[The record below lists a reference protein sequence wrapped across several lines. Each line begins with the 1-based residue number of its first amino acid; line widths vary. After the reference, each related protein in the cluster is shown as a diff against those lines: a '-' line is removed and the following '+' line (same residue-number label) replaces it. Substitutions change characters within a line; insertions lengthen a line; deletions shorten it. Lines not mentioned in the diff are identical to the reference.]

1 MNQNYYTFHWPNF
14 SIDFIW
20 CSNPCRSHW
29 FLFLFEWV
37 DFNNPM
43 DARFFELND
52 ITFHIH
58 GFSLLPRNWKTAI
71 FIPNLTENTNPLLD
85 HSLSQPFPGQPLLQ
99 VREKGYTG
107 YYNYRMNTS
116 CAIIK
121 FEHNRR
127 ATTNIFSRCQITES
141 CRIELEG

>member
-1 MNQNYYTFHWPNF
+1 MTF
-14 SIDFIW
+14 FI
-20 CSNPCRSHW
+20 SHVHQDLRRSR
-29 FLFLFEWV
+29 LTKRGAT
-37 DFNNPM
+37 
-43 DARFFELND
+43 ARAEDVPQGLHKEYPRMER
-52 ITFHIH
+52 IM
-58 GFSLLPRNWKTAI
+58 LPK
-71 FIPNLTENTNPLLD
+71 PDPLLD